1 LLNLRSHSRV
11 LRIVR
16 RFGAGV
22 AIAAAVSGP
31 VQAMTCP
38 APDERSSLTVR
49 ALQAKLMVAALSCS
63 ARGDYNQ
70 FARLYAPHLAN
81 HGVSL
86 RRWFRKLHG
95 IRHKREINRF
105 VTLLA
110 NDASMRSIGDRVEFC
125 AKSQE
130 AFSVLLKASRATSR
144 QTLKDVAI
152 ATNWRQDIPA
162 GCSLPTLSVE
172 K

>member
-1 LLNLRSHSRV
+1 
-11 LRIVR
+11 
-16 RFGAGV
+16 
-22 AIAAAVSGP
+22 
-31 VQAMTCP
+31 
-38 APDERSSLTVR
+38 
-49 ALQAKLMVAALSCS
+49 MVAALSCS

-81 HGVSL
+81 HGVLL

-125 AKSQE
+125 AKSFTEGLESDLPANTQRCRNRNKL
-130 AFSVLLKASRATSR
+130 AAGHTGRVQPS
-144 QTLKDVAI
+144 DVV
-152 ATNWRQDIPA
+152 
-162 GCSLPTLSVE
+162 G
-172 K
+172 